1 MFDIILTIVVI
12 LVEVFAPSYISI
24 IVAIAD
30 VLIPDSIP
38 LIDEAVGIG
47 IVVSRLKS

>member
-1 MFDIILTIVVI
+1 MFDIILMLVVI
-12 LVEVFAPSYISI
+12 VIEVFAPSYISI

-38 LIDEAVGIG
+38 LIDEAIGIG
-47 IVVSRLKS
+47 IVVSRLRS